1 MSTYFLRGLSFS
13 PNQKMTTFL
22 VRFDDFRCGLQGK
35 LLFVVI
41 LIIGYSPLNLILL
54 PYVSIVL
61 HSPQKESSRHTSA
74 SASFLRREASQYYY
88 STRNGAYPRLIAL
101 QSEKQQILRKET
113 EDWQT
118 INVTERYTESVL
130 NEFYNDTAEQ
140 YTDTCIPMT
149 SWQTQAFPTCNT
161 VHEIDM
167 SKGLINDD
175 VSETEASGIVKFQL
189 IGKGGSRLVFRAK
202 WRSPRYNIS
211 DINENEPSNMDRFA
225 LKVLRIDRPFE
236 PYLYEYNRVD
246 AIASERLTS
255 APDIVDIYGYCGMS
269 VLNEPSSGWD
279 MRHLLLLKGS
289 VWEPKEI
296 LALILQASKALAHVH
311 SFDYSSGRNAT
322 LVHNDITYNNYVLSM
337 YGKLKL
343 GDFNRAVPLRWNKTT
358 NESCGFRQRKLG
370 GAGGL
375 SVVST
380 VPLRKL
386 CCMCAKPPSSSNK

>member
-1 MSTYFLRGLSFS
+1 MS
-13 PNQKMTTFL
+13 NIL
-22 VRFDDFRCGLQGK
+22 VRFDNIRRNLQGK

-41 LIIGYSPLNLILL
+41 LIIGCSPLNLILL
-54 PYVSIVL
+54 PYVNIVL
-61 HSPQKESSRHTSA
+61 YSPQKESPRQTSA
-74 SASFLRREASQYYY
+74 KSPSFIRREASQYYY
-88 STRNGAYPRLIAL
+88 STRDVKYPRLMAL
-101 QSEKQQILRKET
+101 QGEPQILRKEAQ
-113 EDWQT
+113 DLQT
-118 INVTERYTESVL
+118 INITERYTESVL

-149 SWQTQAFPTCNT
+149 SWQTQVFPTCNNL
-161 VHEIDM
+161 HEIDM

-175 VSETEASGIVKFQL
+175 SSETKKAGFVKFQL

-202 WRSPRYNIS
+202 WQPPRYNIS
-211 DINENEPSNMDRFA
+211 DSQHEPSYMERYA

-279 MRHLLLLKGS
+279 MRHLLMLKGA
-289 VWEPKEI
+289 VWEPQEI
-296 LALILQASKALAHVH
+296 LTLILQASKALAHVH

-358 NESCGFRQRKLG
+358 NESCGFRLRKLG

-375 SVVST
+375 SGVSK
-380 VPLRKL
+380 VPLRNFY
-386 CCMCAKPPSSSNK
+386 CMCANPHLLMDSCLYIFS